1 MNKFRSRKKKREGEK
16 KEDKS
21 SFLWKR
27 IVLLGSP
34 GSVPRAQMKVNFS
47 Y

>member
-1 MNKFRSRKKKREGEK
+1 MNKVRSREDKEGVK

-21 SFLWKR
+21 SFLWKH
-27 IVLLGSP
+27 IALLGSP
-34 GSVPRAQMKVNFS
+34 GSVPKAQLKVNFS